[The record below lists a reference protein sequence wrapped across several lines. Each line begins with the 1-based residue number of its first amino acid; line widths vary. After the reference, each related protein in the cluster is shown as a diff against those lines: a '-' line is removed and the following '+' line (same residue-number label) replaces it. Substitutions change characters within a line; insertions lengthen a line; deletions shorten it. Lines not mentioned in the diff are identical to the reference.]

1 MPCRKVPFSL
11 LLQSVIDKM
20 AALPE
25 GFAFTCLRPE
35 ELGGLVV
42 GSALLG
48 IVVLSGSQGIVVVG
62 SQGIVVSCCG
72 GVVGDG
78 VPVHGC
84 GVGGGVGGWHGGGAG
99 GSVG

>member
-1 MPCRKVPFSL
+1 MPFSL

-25 GFAFTCLRPE
+25 GFAFTCLRTV
-35 ELGGLVV
+35 ELGVV
-42 GSALLG
+42 GSGSLG
-48 IVVLSGSQGIVVVG
+48 IVVLSGSQGMVVVG

-78 VPVHGC
+78 VPVHGG

>member
-1 MPCRKVPFSL
+1 MPFSL
-11 LLQSVIDKM
+11 LLQSAIDKM

-25 GFAFTCLRPE
+25 GFAFTCLRTVEP
-35 ELGGLVV
+35 GGLVV
-42 GSALLG
+42 GSALFG

-72 GVVGDG
+72 GIVGDG
-78 VPVHGC
+78 VPVHGG